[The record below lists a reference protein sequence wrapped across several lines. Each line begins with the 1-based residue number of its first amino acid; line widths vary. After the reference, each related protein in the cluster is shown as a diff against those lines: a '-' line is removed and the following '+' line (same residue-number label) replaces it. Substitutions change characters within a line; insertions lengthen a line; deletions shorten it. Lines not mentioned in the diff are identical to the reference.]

1 MLLDQRGNTQS
12 PASVRIQKAGAK
24 EDRVLTTIRT
34 VAEEVEATGHPVARI
49 GLTVSGKTPL
59 VNFVRILILPVAA
72 IQYLATRGTRAVADS
87 AVVSSVTRKH
97 MARPHT
103 TSNINHHVIKP
114 VAN

>member
-1 MLLDQRGNTQS
+1 MSTSEGNTPY

-34 VAEEVEATGHPVARI
+34 VAEEVEATDLPVARI
-49 GLTVSGKTPL
+49 GPTLSGKTQL

-103 TSNINHHVIKP
+103 KININHCVRKL
-114 VAN
+114 VAI